1 MTEHEPRACDAAMVR
16 AFEVLGKRWNGMI
29 LSVLA
34 AGPASFSEL
43 RRALGTISDSMLS
56 DRLMQLG
63 SAELI
68 ERTVQAGP
76 PVSVSY
82 GLTTSGRAL
91 VPALELLAGWARD
104 ALRPKHTAARLADGA
119 SAGV

>member
-1 MTEHEPRACDAAMVR
+1 MPEHEARACDGALVK

-34 AGPASFSEL
+34 GGPAAFSEL

-56 DRLMQLG
+56 ERLGELAAAG
-63 SAELI
+63 LI
-68 ERTVQAGP
+68 ERRVAPGP

-82 GLTTSGRAL
+82 GLTDSGRGL
-91 VPALELLAGWARD
+91 EPALELLGRWARSS
-104 ALRPKHTAARLADGA
+104 LSGAAEADGA
-119 SAGV
+119 AQRA

>member
-82 GLTTSGRAL
+82 GLTASGRAL

-104 ALRPKHTAARLADGA
+104 ALPKSTAARLADGA